1 MFCPACG
8 SQAQNEQKFC
18 RACGFNLQ
26 PVLPLLSEHQQAP
39 KVPEKI
45 RRVLQKIGYLGIGIG
60 GSGVAIIAG
69 TAIFILLALSF
80 PGLGAKSTM
89 GPIWNKAFGVG
100 LLLLLKGAF
109 LFTVPW
115 LLQEFFPFKSSRQD
129 AAKTKE
135 LSPEPYLEPLASI
148 TEQTTRNLERIP
160 SHQPQP
166 SDRASS

>member
-26 PVLPLLSEHQQAP
+26 PVLPLLGEHQQAP
-39 KVPEKI
+39 RVPEKI

-69 TAIFILLALSF
+69 AAIFILLALSF
-80 PGLGAKSTM
+80 PGLGAKNTM
-89 GPIWNKAFGVG
+89 GSIWNQAFGVG

-115 LLQEFFPFKSSRQD
+115 LLQEFFPFNSARSEAVD
-129 AAKTKE
+129 TAKTKE
-135 LSPEPYLEPLASI
+135 LLPEPSLETVPSI
-148 TEQTTRNLERIP
+148 TEHTTRNLDSRP
-160 SHQPQP
+160 AQRRDQMMN
-166 SDRASS
+166 